1 MTERESLFAGL
12 TRNTAFLALASFF
25 ADISTEM
32 LYPVLPVF
40 ITQTLRASGG
50 VLGLM
55 EGGAVATQ
63 NIVQGF
69 AGSLSDRL
77 SRHKTVALVGFGLAA
92 LSKPLIGL
100 APAWPAAVGGRLLD
114 RFGTGIRSAPRDA
127 LVAGS
132 ADDAH
137 RGKAFGLEGAGD
149 NAGAFLGP
157 VIAVGLLTLLGFALR
172 DLFYLAVIPGF
183 LAFLMVLLVKERRAA
198 GAAKASLGAGLGRFP
213 PRYVAYLAA
222 IGVFG
227 LGNSSTAFLILQTKD
242 LGVSLPATILIYA
255 AVNLVAALAS
265 YPAGAV
271 SDRIGRRS
279 LLLMAMAVFLVTYL
293 AFAAFRSIAIVG
305 PAFVFYGVFQGVFRA
320 VGKSLA
326 ADFSPA
332 ELKASGLGWYGT
344 AVGLT
349 GLVGSVVAGQLWD
362 RVGHAAVFYYGAAFA
377 VLGAAAT
384 LALVREPARRLA

>member
-1 MTERESLFAGL
+1 MGL
-12 TRNTAFLALASFF
+12 
-25 ADISTEM
+25 
-32 LYPVLPVF
+32 V
-40 ITQTLRASGG
+40 
-50 VLGLM
+50 
-55 EGGAVATQ
+55 
-63 NIVQGF
+63 
-69 AGSLSDRL
+69 
-77 SRHKTVALVGFGLAA
+77 LAA
-92 LSKPLIGL
+92 F
-100 APAWPAAVGGRLLD
+100 RL
-114 RFGTGIRSAPRDA
+114 
-127 LVAGS
+127 V
-132 ADDAH
+132 
-137 RGKAFGLEGAGD
+137 
-149 NAGAFLGP
+149 
-157 VIAVGLLTLLGFALR
+157 
-172 DLFYLAVIPGF
+172 
-183 LAFLMVLLVKERRAA
+183 
-198 GAAKASLGAGLGRFP
+198 
-213 PRYVAYLAA
+213 YVAYLAA

-332 ELKASGLGWYGT
+332 DLKASGLGWYGT

-377 VLGAAAT
+377 VLGAGAT
-384 LALVREPARRLA
+384 LALVREPTRRLA